1 MNGNTTVTEPILD
14 SSSGKMSVI
23 IAAPIWDTST
33 VQTHMISQVT
43 QGIEQISDVIQT
55 NSATAEE
62 SAAASKELSN
72 QALILKKM
80 VGGFKLRKKSTI
92 FDITPLEFTR
102 FCFFSCVYSKGI
114 ISFFTVVFV
123 FTEIL
128 SYKMITLNRRTSPK
142 NNRRN
147 NFVDR
152 RFERCRFQ
160 LFFLVNLRHKQL
172 HCLICHCIYLLTD
185 RAYGDNCFS

>member
-33 VQTHMISQVT
+33 VQTHMIFQVT
-43 QGIEQISDVIQT
+43 QGIEQIADVIQT

-102 FCFFSCVYSKGI
+102 FCFFRVS
-114 ISFFTVVFV
+114 
-123 FTEIL
+123 
-128 SYKMITLNRRTSPK
+128 TLR
-142 NNRRN
+142 
-147 NFVDR
+147 
-152 RFERCRFQ
+152 E
-160 LFFLVNLRHKQL
+160 LYHFLL
-172 HCLICHCIYLLTD
+172 
-185 RAYGDNCFS
+185 

>member
-1 MNGNTTVTEPILD
+1 MESGVAINNDGMGTNGVDYSESDFFKNAMNGNTTVTEPILD

-80 VGGFKLRKKSTI
+80 VGGFKLR
-92 FDITPLEFTR
+92 
-102 FCFFSCVYSKGI
+102 
-114 ISFFTVVFV
+114 
-123 FTEIL
+123 
-128 SYKMITLNRRTSPK
+128 
-142 NNRRN
+142 
-147 NFVDR
+147 
-152 RFERCRFQ
+152 
-160 LFFLVNLRHKQL
+160 
-172 HCLICHCIYLLTD
+172 
-185 RAYGDNCFS
+185 